1 MIQFMIEVDRA
12 GDKRL
17 SNIKA
22 EPDGTTLSSLFN
34 SVLFSHRWWIFLW
47 STHWFE
53 FSLMLPQ
60 V

>member
-12 GDKRL
+12 GDQRL

-34 SVLFSHRWWIFLW
+34 SVLLSHR
-47 STHWFE
+47 
-53 FSLMLPQ
+53 
-60 V
+60 